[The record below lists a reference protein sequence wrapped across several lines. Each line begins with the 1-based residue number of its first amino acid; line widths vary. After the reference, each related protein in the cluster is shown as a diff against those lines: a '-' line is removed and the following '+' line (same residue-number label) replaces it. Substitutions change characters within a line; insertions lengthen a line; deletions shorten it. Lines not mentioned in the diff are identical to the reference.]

1 MYQELANKLYLAVNG
16 SECTQAIDMA
26 GYNAVCVEITVFT
39 ATSNVTVMIQCSN
52 DGANWTDTTSTTSG
66 TGPAYKMCA
75 HTVFG
80 QIASKYVRVKLTT
93 NSTAAIVAVGINC
106 TNIGA

>member
-1 MYQELANKLYLAVNG
+1 MYQELASKLVIPVNG
-16 SECTQAIDMA
+16 TEYLPLVDMT
-26 GYNAVCVEITVFT
+26 GYNAVCVEVTLFT
-39 ATSNVTVMIQCSN
+39 GANVTIMVQCGN
-52 DGANWTDTTSTTSG
+52 DGANCSDTASTTTG
-66 TGPAYKMCA
+66 TGPVYKFCA

-93 NSTAAIVAVGINC
+93 NAVLAIVAVGINC